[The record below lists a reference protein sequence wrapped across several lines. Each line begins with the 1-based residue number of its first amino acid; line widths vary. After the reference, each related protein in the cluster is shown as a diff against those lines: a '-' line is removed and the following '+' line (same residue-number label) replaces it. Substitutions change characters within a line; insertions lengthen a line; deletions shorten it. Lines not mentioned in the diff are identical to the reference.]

1 MSRKPPKYNYHIIL
15 YCNKKKIKMIYQSVG
30 MESTMKVWKKMKK
43 ETQPP
48 YVMTN
53 QGKNRSKTIVE
64 LALIFPYHKQATKTY
79 TKDSLGRTI
88 EAKIDNKNK
97 RIKEIIPYWREELI
111 YDHETKKRIAFSALM
126 EYITSIREFGQIFTL
141 NNNLFV
147 QVDDNIRL
155 FGNKNIDD
163 AQRLFNV
170 VKTELGKLRIGNFMF
185 IKDISTHQRKLL
197 YDILESQGFKRTKL
211 FKHYS
216 Y

>member
-1 MSRKPPKYNYHIIL
+1 MNKTPPKYKYHIIL
-15 YCNKKKIKMIYQSVG
+15 YCNKKKVKLVYQSVG
-30 MESTMKVWKKMKK
+30 MEATMKVWKKMKSTK
-43 ETQPP
+43 QPP

-53 QGKNRSKTIVE
+53 KGKSRTKTTIE
-64 LALIFPYHKQATKTY
+64 LALIFPSNKQASKTY
-79 TKDSLGRTI
+79 TKDSLGRTV
-88 EAKIDNKNK
+88 EAIIDDKDK
-97 RIKEIIPYWREELI
+97 RIKEIIPYWREELV
-111 YDHETKKRIAFSALM
+111 YDNTNKKRISFAKLID
-126 EYITSIREFGQIFTL
+126 YITSIHDFGQIYTL

-163 AQRLFNV
+163 TLRLFNA
-170 VKTELGKLRIGNFMF
+170 VKNELGRLKIGNFMF

-197 YDILESQGFKRTKL
+197 YDILEAQGFKRTKL